1 MGCTQSVRNF
11 VVPCEGD
18 FPSMPLATRIS
29 LILLLMLA
37 VAGAASGQA
46 TPVVTETTAS
56 TETTGTDTAAPNA
69 EGEAEGQT
77 EGQPEKAQIDADELR
92 NHFMGV
98 IERQPGDLPMLF
110 KLNPGLMT
118 NEEFLSNYPD
128 VAKFLKDHPEV
139 ARNPQFYLGIY
150 RHPSNYQST
159 LGNIIEALAL
169 AAAWV
174 LSVFALGWLIRTIIE
189 QKRWNKLSK
198 TQAEVHN
205 KILDRFGSSDEVLE
219 YVKSPAG
226 TKFLESAPIA
236 LHVERSPAQSAPSSR
251 IIRSVQIGVIV
262 AAAALGLLLV
272 SLRFK
277 GETSE
282 ALFAMG
288 GIAFFLGAGFIASAL
303 VSIVLS
309 RRFGLGPSPENV
321 DEIGGMR

>member
-1 MGCTQSVRNF
+1 M
-11 VVPCEGD
+11 
-18 FPSMPLATRIS
+18 A
-29 LILLLMLA
+29 
-37 VAGAASGQA
+37 
-46 TPVVTETTAS
+46 
-56 TETTGTDTAAPNA
+56 
-69 EGEAEGQT
+69 
-77 EGQPEKAQIDADELR
+77 
-92 NHFMGV
+92 V
-98 IERQPGDLPMLF
+98 IERQPGNLPMIL
-110 KLNPGLMT
+110 KLDPGLMT
-118 NEEFLSNYPD
+118 NEEFLLNYPQ
-128 VAKFLKDHPEV
+128 VAKFLNEHPEI
-139 ARNPQFYLGIY
+139 ARNPQFYLAVY

-205 KILDRFGSSDEVLE
+205 KILDRFGTSEEVLE

-236 LHVERSPAQSAPSSR
+236 LHVEKTPSSHSAPSAR
-251 IIRSVQIGVIV
+251 IIRSIQIGVIV
-262 AAAALGLLLV
+262 AAASLGLLLV

-288 GIAFFLGAGFIASAL
+288 GIAFCLGGGFIASAL

-309 RRFGLGPSPENV
+309 RRLGLWQGPASA

>member
-1 MGCTQSVRNF
+1 
-11 VVPCEGD
+11 
-18 FPSMPLATRIS
+18 MPLATRIS
-29 LILLLMLA
+29 LIVLLMLA
-37 VAGAASGQA
+37 FAGGAFAQEA
-46 TPVVTETTAS
+46 PVTETAETETTATATAA
-56 TETTGTDTAAPNA
+56 TETTSTTPS
-69 EGEAEGQT
+69 GEKKADGQT
-77 EGQPEKAQIDADELR
+77 ETREIDIYELR
-92 NHFMGV
+92 NHFMGL
-98 IERQPGDLPMLF
+98 IERQPGDLPMLL
-110 KLNPGLMT
+110 KLDPGLMT
-118 NEEFLSNYPD
+118 NEQFLLNYPEL
-128 VAKFLKDHPEV
+128 AKFLKANPEIV
-139 ARNPQFYLGIY
+139 RNPQFYLSVY
-150 RHPSNYQST
+150 RHPSNHQT
-159 LGNIIEALAL
+159 PLGNIIEALAL
-169 AAAWV
+169 SAAWV

-205 KILDRFGSSDEVLE
+205 KILDRFGSSEELLE

-236 LHVERSPAQSAPSSR
+236 VRVERAASSQNVPGSR
-251 IIRSVQIGVIV
+251 IIRSIQIGVIV

-309 RRFGLGPSPENV
+309 RRFGLGPSPENI
-321 DEIGGMR
+321 DDIGGMR

>member
-1 MGCTQSVRNF
+1 
-11 VVPCEGD
+11 
-18 FPSMPLATRIS
+18 MPLATRIS

-37 VAGAASGQA
+37 IAGAAFAQA
-46 TPVVTETTAS
+46 TPVVTETTATTATTAS
-56 TETTGTDTAAPNA
+56 TETAATAEAPQKA
-69 EGEAEGQT
+69 EGEGQVQSEGQ
-77 EGQPEKAQIDADELR
+77 GQVQSDGQGEKPQIDADELR

-98 IERQPGDLPMLF
+98 VEQQPGDLPMLF

-128 VAKFLKDHPEV
+128 VAKFLNEHPEV
-139 ARNPQFYLGIY
+139 ARNPQFYLGVY

-169 AAAWV
+169 SAAWV

-205 KILDRFGSSDEVLE
+205 KILDRFGSSDEVLA

-226 TKFLESAPIA
+226 TKFLESAPIV
-236 LHVERSPAQSAPSSR
+236 LHVETSPAQSAPGSR

-309 RRFGLGPSPENV
+309 RRFGLGPSPENI

>member
-1 MGCTQSVRNF
+1 
-11 VVPCEGD
+11 
-18 FPSMPLATRIS
+18 MPLATRIS

-37 VAGAASGQA
+37 FAGAAFAQA
-46 TPVVTETTAS
+46 TPVVTETTATTES
-56 TETTGTDTAAPNA
+56 TETTGTVAASQTA
-69 EGEAEGQT
+69 EGEGEGQSEGQT
-77 EGQPEKAQIDADELR
+77 EKPQIDADELR

-139 ARNPQFYLGIY
+139 ARNPQFYLGVY

-169 AAAWV
+169 SAAWV

-236 LHVERSPAQSAPSSR
+236 LHVERAATSHNVPSSR
-251 IIRSVQIGVIV
+251 IIRSIQIGVIV

-272 SLRFK
+272 SLRFE
-277 GETSE
+277 GETSQG
-282 ALFAMG
+282 LFAMG
-288 GIAFFLGAGFIASAL
+288 GIAFCVGGGFIASAL
-303 VSIVLS
+303 VSISLS
-309 RRFGLGPSPENV
+309 RRLGLWQGPTGV